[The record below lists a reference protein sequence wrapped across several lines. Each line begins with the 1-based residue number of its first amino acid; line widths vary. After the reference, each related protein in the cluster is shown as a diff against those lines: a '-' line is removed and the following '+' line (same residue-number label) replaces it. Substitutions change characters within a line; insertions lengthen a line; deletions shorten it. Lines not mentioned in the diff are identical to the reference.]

1 MSPIKTNYMEEWIKI
16 TDDNIPKG
24 DYVVVNFVQ
33 NSNHT
38 KISLSDG
45 KYTVLVIFNG
55 IPILTQNTIEGIRMR
70 TWGNAQLKYNKY
82 MFRES
87 FLFEI
92 KNSNLIKWCV
102 QESCGFYKES
112 QLKHYC
118 IVTCEELVDIVST
131 FDPIIQKVM

>member
-1 MSPIKTNYMEEWIKI
+1 MEEWIKI

-38 KISLSDG
+38 KISLNDG

-55 IPILTQNTIEGIRMR
+55 IPVLTQNTIEGIRMR

-87 FLFEI
+87 FLF
-92 KNSNLIKWCV
+92 
-102 QESCGFYKES
+102 
-112 QLKHYC
+112 
-118 IVTCEELVDIVST
+118 
-131 FDPIIQKVM
+131 